1 MRQPLLALLAKEPA
15 HGYELK
21 LALEQTFGQAYP
33 SPNIGQIYVTLKR
46 LEQDGLVRSEDVEQT
61 TRPNKRVYELTP
73 AGREALRAW
82 VGEPSDGPRVRDEFF
97 IKLILAPMAGLADR
111 MELMNSQRRHY
122 LGIMRNLTELQA
134 EADPADAPAR
144 LLIEGAILHLQADLD
159 WLRAMPGGTRVRG
172 IAPKDSPWPP
182 AQPPSHRAPG
192 LLTHV
197 KLVKVYRADG
207 VTVEAVRGVDLELG
221 IGEFVAIMGPS
232 GSGKSTLLHVL
243 GGLEPATSGEIWL
256 RGPARRRAARRPPGP
271 SCGGST
277 SASCSSSSTCCPT

>member
-46 LEQDGLVRSEDVEQT
+46 LEQDGLVRSEDVEQA

-73 AGREALRAW
+73 AGREVLRAW
-82 VGEPSDGPRVRDEFF
+82 VEEPSDGPRVRDEFF

-134 EADPADAPAR
+134 ETHPADTTAR
-144 LLIEGAILHLQADLD
+144 LLIEGAVLHLQADLD
-159 WLRAMPGGTRVRG
+159 WLERC
-172 IAPKDSPWPP
+172 
-182 AQPPSHRAPG
+182 QEE
-192 LLTHV
+192 
-197 KLVKVYRADG
+197 LV
-207 VTVEAVRGVDLELG
+207 
-221 IGEFVAIMGPS
+221 
-232 GSGKSTLLHVL
+232 
-243 GGLEPATSGEIWL
+243 
-256 RGPARRRAARRPPGP
+256 
-271 SCGGST
+271 
-277 SASCSSSSTCCPT
+277 